1 MWCCHE
7 TFRAGKAM
15 LTGCA
20 EGVSDHCCHS
30 DVASAEP
37 CVPGMWAWIQPRSP
51 VSLRC
56 LPEQCNRVKPFGLR
70 VPWSTFGT
78 NSQPMRQRP
87 FSIHFA
93 LHTMVPASRARRCNR
108 GWWKASRWEA
118 PRGQGRWAAGG
129 GAAAR
134 GVCQPW
140 PTLLFRIPEIAEQA
154 CLEAHCFS
162 HHLLLPPSASYSHQ
176 PPEAGERAQA
186 SLTVLITFSCLFL
199 FFLSF
204 LFAFSRYQKSRIFL

>member
-1 MWCCHE
+1 MSNQEEMWCCHE

-37 CVPGMWAWIQPRSP
+37 CVAGMWAWNQPRSP

-87 FSIHFA
+87 FTLPCIPWC
-93 LHTMVPASRARRCNR
+93 LHPELGGATEDGERPAGEKHHGARADGQQVGVLLLGVCV
-108 GWWKASRWEA
+108 S
-118 PRGQGRWAAGG
+118 RGQ
-129 GAAAR
+129 
-134 GVCQPW
+134 
-140 PTLLFRIPEIAEQA
+140 
-154 CLEAHCFS
+154 H
-162 HHLLLPPSASYSHQ
+162 SYSGF
-176 PPEAGERAQA
+176 P
-186 SLTVLITFSCLFL
+186 
-199 FFLSF
+199 
-204 LFAFSRYQKSRIFL
+204 K

>member
-1 MWCCHE
+1 MSNQEEMWCCHE

-37 CVPGMWAWIQPRSP
+37 CVAGMWAWIQPRSP
-51 VSLRC
+51 VSPRC

-87 FSIHFA
+87 FTLPCIPWC
-93 LHTMVPASRARRCNR
+93 LHP
-108 GWWKASRWEA
+108 EL
-118 PRGQGRWAAGG
+118 G
-129 GAAAR
+129 GA
-134 GVCQPW
+134 
-140 PTLLFRIPEIAEQA
+140 TED
-154 CLEAHCFS
+154 
-162 HHLLLPPSASYSHQ
+162 
-176 PPEAGERAQA
+176 GERPADIRKVEIFYRTSTIHWYDTTRIQHCK
-186 SLTVLITFSCLFL
+186 SQPKLFLMYLQTSKLKDFTLITE
-199 FFLSF
+199 SF
-204 LFAFSRYQKSRIFL
+204 GTNSSPFESITCSHYT